1 MASSSCEGA
10 EGVAR
15 ARTRLLIAALAL
27 AALLL
32 VAAPAGAAP
41 AQVPQP
47 RREAPRHPLP
57 ASRATTSA
65 ITGFQGSW
73 LDTALN
79 LQYRLGNDVGLR
91 DAPWIGTHNS
101 FNSVAEMG
109 QTVSTSDPN

>member
-1 MASSSCEGA
+1 M
-10 EGVAR
+10 AR
-15 ARTRLLIAALAL
+15 ARISLLTAAPAL

-32 VAAPAGAAP
+32 VAAPAGAAS

-47 RREAPRHPLP
+47 RHEAPRHPLP

-79 LQYRLGNDVGLR
+79 LFQWDR
-91 DAPWIGTHNS
+91 
-101 FNSVAEMG
+101 VAMVLFAIFCVVVIAEVVVT
-109 QTVSTSDPN
+109 QVRKRVI